1 MAIRKGETP
10 VDISREAV
18 VRLKNHALTSYDETV
33 EGSSTNGYWNG
44 YIRALEHI
52 AEMENE

>member
-1 MAIRKGETP
+1 MPIRKGETP

-18 VRLKNHALTSYDETV
+18 VRLKKHALTCYDETV
-33 EGSSTNGYWNG
+33 EGSFTNGYWNG

-52 AEMENE
+52 SEMENE

>member
-1 MAIRKGETP
+1 MAVRKGETP

-18 VRLKNHALTSYDETV
+18 VRLKNHALTCYDETV
-33 EGSSTNGYWNG
+33 EGSFTNGYWNG

-52 AEMENE
+52 SEMENE

>member
-10 VDISREAV
+10 IDISREAL
-18 VRLKNHALTSYDETV
+18 VRLKKHAFSCYDETV
-33 EGSSTNGYWNG
+33 EGSFTQGYWNG

-52 AEMENE
+52 TEMENE